1 MNHSFDHQSVTAY
14 LAWHI
19 DHCGKRREQIA
30 AEVGFPN
37 PNMVSMIKKGTRLP
51 RDKVLKMAL
60 ALNVDPFELMRR
72 YWTEHF
78 PAEWEM
84 LELILN
90 QPVLTEEEVQM
101 VRLVRQKGLATIE
114 QLYCEPALANSAA
127 GKARNA

>member
-1 MNHSFDHQSVTAY
+1 MNLAPDPQSLTAY

-30 AEVGFPN
+30 AEVGFQN
-37 PNMVSMIKKGTRLP
+37 PNMVSMIKRGTRLP

-72 YWTEHF
+72 FWTEHF

-90 QPVLTEEEVQM
+90 QPVLTEEEVKM

-114 QLYCEPALANSAA
+114 QLYDQPAGAKCAE
-127 GKARNA
+127 G